1 MNIRHFRDEIILPTL
16 NYVGANLPGFAS
28 QSAVELL
35 LGTAAQE
42 SNFEHLVQMGDGPAV
57 SLYQI
62 EPNTFLDLNA
72 NYLSAASR
80 RGLADRLHAL
90 KALVPA
96 DREQLIG
103 NLMFATAVARLIYWR
118 SPVTLATPGDV
129 AGHARVW
136 KKVYNTPLGKGRE
149 SEFISNYQRLV
160 SPYL

>member
-1 MNIRHFRDEIILPTL
+1 MNIRHFRDEIIQPTL
-16 NYVGANLPGFAS
+16 NYVGANVRGFAS

-42 SNFEHLVQMGDGPAV
+42 SNFEHLVQLGNGPAV

-62 EPNTFLDLNA
+62 EPNTYLDLNA
-72 NYLSAASR
+72 NYLSSASR
-80 RGLADRLHAL
+80 RDLAERVHAL

-103 NLMFATAVARLIYWR
+103 NLMFATAIARLIYWR
-118 SPVTLATPGDV
+118 SPVSLAAPGDI
-129 AGHARVW
+129 AGHAHVW

-149 SEFISNYQRLV
+149 ADFISNYQRLV
-160 SPYL
+160 APYI